1 VRRVPFKVNVSS
13 KSSLYAATSKFAIRI
28 DGNEGRQSYAAFAC
42 KMEREFVVC
51 LTDLNLRH
59 FD

>member
-1 VRRVPFKVNVSS
+1 VSS

-28 DGNEGRQSYAAFAC
+28 DGNEGRQSHAAFAC

-51 LTDLNLRH
+51 LTDLNLCH
-59 FD
+59 FDYQRG